1 MRFLADM
8 GVDIRVVRW
17 LRDGG
22 HDAVHLRDEGLH
34 RLPNGEIFQKAISEG
49 RILLTFDLDF
59 GEIAAA
65 SKGCPIQVIVFRLR
79 NTRASHVIERLAT
92 VLAQSTV
99 ALARGAVLSVEESRH
114 RIRYL
119 PIGSTEP

>member
-49 RILLTFDLDF
+49 RIFLTLDLDF
-59 GEIAAA
+59 GEMAAA

-99 ALARGAVLSVEESRH
+99 ALVRGAVMSVEESRH

-119 PIGSTEP
+119 PIGATEP